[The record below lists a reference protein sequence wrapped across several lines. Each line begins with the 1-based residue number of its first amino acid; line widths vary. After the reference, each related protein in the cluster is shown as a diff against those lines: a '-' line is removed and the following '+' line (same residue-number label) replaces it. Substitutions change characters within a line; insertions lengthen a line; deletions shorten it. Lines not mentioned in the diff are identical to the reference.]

1 MAEQLTLT
9 LKPRSVLGKA
19 VRLLRQEGITPVH
32 LYGPGLTSLPLQCD
46 TPSLLRVMVEAGA
59 NTPVSIQVEGEKG
72 EQLAFVRE
80 IQWHPVRGS
89 LLHVDFLATELTTRV
104 TAEVPIVLV
113 GISEGDRVAGGT
125 LAHNLRL
132 LQVEA
137 LPMDLPRELTV
148 DAADVSDP
156 ERIFRAGDISLPA
169 NVILIANAEEPV
181 ARIEFVRE
189 EEAVAVEEEGVSVEE
204 ISAEETSQ
212 QGTSEGEEQPG

>member
-19 VRLLRQEGITPVH
+19 VKLLRREGVTPVH
-32 LYGPGLTSLPLQCD
+32 LYGPGLSSLPLQCD
-46 TPSLLRVMVEAGA
+46 TTSLLRVMVEAGA
-59 NTPVSIQVEGEKG
+59 NTPVSLKVEGEKG
-72 EQLAFVRE
+72 DHLAFVRE
-80 IQWHPVRGS
+80 IQWHPVRGT

-156 ERIFRAGDISLPA
+156 ERIFRASDISLPP
-169 NVILIANAEEPV
+169 NVVLITNPEEPV

-189 EEAVAVEEEGVSVEE
+189 EERVAGEASASTSE
-204 ISAEETSQ
+204 ISSAETSQ
-212 QGTSEGEEQPG
+212 QGTPEGGGAA